1 MIRTFALMTLR
12 SFKNRI
18 LRALR
23 RMRQPRYLISFIV
36 AVVYF
41 WFMVFRRMAVSGKRS
56 PIHMM
61 TGDFAADLA
70 GMVMLGIVLIAWAL
84 PDQAGGIEFSESE
97 IAFLFPAPLS
107 RGQILLYKVFRTQP
121 RIVMSAAIMTVIG
134 FRAGK
139 FAGLWLLFTALS
151 IYFMT
156 VGLARARL
164 KLAGVGFLIRL
175 PAVLALGVLAGWALH
190 TDLFDG
196 HTPPVRE
203 ALRSMQRGGTVVSPF
218 DAPWTR
224 AMLFIPRELASLV
237 FPPGI
242 VAFLAAFA
250 IVAALTTALFFAA
263 ARLNVSY
270 EDASIVLAQ
279 NKLQRSLRVQG
290 QRVGGSITFRRF
302 PPLFRLRASHRPEV
316 AVLWKNLIASMR
328 IASPWMIMMV
338 LFAAGAVVAT
348 FTVTLPGIAAMCGSM
363 MLALAG
369 MFLFFGPRVFAQ
381 DLRLDL
387 PRIEILKSFPIS
399 GERLLIAEMAAPLAV
414 VTAIEM
420 LFLAATSVIFRQIDE
435 PHLAIVAS
443 PQFIIIG
450 LLFAVPIC
458 GAQLLIHNAVP
469 VLWPAWAMR
478 SKEEP
483 RGFAVTGQRLV
494 LFAGNLVVL
503 AIALLPAALLFIP
516 AWWVTHRYFAGSS
529 LGLALLIMPSVALM
543 TAEVWV
549 GMRLLGA
556 QIDRIDIT
564 NETISA

>member
-1 MIRTFALMTLR
+1 MIRTFALMTLWSSR
-12 SFKNRI
+12 NRF
-18 LRALR
+18 LRAVR
-23 RMRQPRYLISFIV
+23 RLRQPRYLVSTIV
-36 AVVYF
+36 AALYF
-41 WFMVFRRMAVSGKRS
+41 WFMVFRRMAVSGKRP
-56 PIHMM
+56 PIHLM
-61 TGDFAADLA
+61 TGDFAADMA
-70 GMVMLGIVLIAWAL
+70 GIVILAILLLAWAL

-107 RGQILLYKVFRTQP
+107 RRQILLYKVFRTQP
-121 RIVMSAAIMTVIG
+121 RILISVSIMTIVG
-134 FRAGK
+134 LRAGK
-139 FAGLWLLFTALS
+139 FVGLWLLFTALS

-164 KLAGVGFLIRL
+164 KLAGAGFLMRL
-175 PAVLALGVLAGWALH
+175 PAVVVLGVLAGWVLRA
-190 TDLFDG
+190 DLFDG
-196 HTPPVRE
+196 HTPPVRK
-203 ALRSMQRGGTVVSPF
+203 ALQALQHGGTVVSPF

-224 AMLFIPRELASLV
+224 AMIFIPRTLASLA

-242 VAFLAAFA
+242 IAFLTAFA

-279 NKLQRSLRVQG
+279 NKLERSLRK
-290 QRVGGSITFRRF
+290 QRAGAGSSVSFRRF

-338 LFAAGAVVAT
+338 LFAVSAVVAT
-348 FTVTLPGIAAMCGSM
+348 FTVTLPGIAASCGSM

-414 VTAIEM
+414 VTALEM
-420 LFLAATSVIFRQIDE
+420 LFLSATSVIFRQIEE
-435 PHLAIVAS
+435 PRLAIFAS
-443 PQFIIIG
+443 PQFIVIG

-494 LFAGNLVVL
+494 MFAGNLLVL

-529 LGLALLIMPSVALM
+529 LGLALLITPSVALM

-564 NETISA
+564 NETIAT